1 MTNVIQG
8 RDVLLLIYNSTDYV
22 PYLCSKDVS
31 ISTSSSFVQV
41 TTVGD
46 GKWKK
51 FEEQDRE
58 YSVTLSGVATFT
70 PTAQIGDAVNT
81 FDLVTYQINGTQ
93 IRFKMIFI
101 DEEHQ
106 NLKLIRGYFY
116 IETSNLAA
124 SVGQPL
130 MTDFSFKGSG
140 AYTLFD
146 CDVTFE
152 TLTAIVTGNSVS
164 VTIGGIDGTVSS
176 WKYSLDGA
184 TEATTTSNPFTIG
197 SLSTGAH
204 SVTVTA
210 ICPSGLRGES
220 KYVDFFVEI
229 PVPSP
234 PTANAGTDQNIT
246 LPTNSVLLSGSGTSP
261 GTIIGYNW
269 SKISG
274 PASYSIVNP
283 NAQNTNVNG
292 LLAGTYVFLLTVTD
306 SNGNT
311 ANDNVSVFVIPEPS
325 QSQFQAFWTWT
336 TSDPYS
342 ALLVSDGLTYEGSG
356 FFDVG
361 TTVYAAFAGAP
372 TQQFW
377 VMKEP
382 SSEPLKTNWFN
393 TPFNYGTIPD
403 SSLRDA
409 FITGGFRYYVARQQ
423 FDMDTTVTTAFSG

>member
-22 PYLCSKDVS
+22 PYLCSKDIS
-31 ISTSSSFVQV
+31 ISTTSSLVQI

-51 FEEQDRE
+51 FEEQDKE

-70 PTAQIGDAVNT
+70 PTGQIGAAVNT

-93 IRFKMIFI
+93 IRFKMIFT
-101 DEEHQ
+101 DEENAH
-106 NLKLIRGYFY
+106 LKLIRGYFF
-116 IETSNLAA
+116 IDSSNLAA

-140 AYTLFD
+140 AYSMFD

-152 TLTAIVTGNSVS
+152 TITAVVTGNSVQ

-204 SVTVTA
+204 SLTVTA
-210 ICPSGLRGES
+210 ICPSALRGES
-220 KYVDFFVEI
+220 KSISFFVEV

-234 PTANAGTDQNIT
+234 PTANAGTDQTIT
-246 LPTNSVLLSGSGTSP
+246 LPTNSVLLAGTGTSP
-261 GTIIGYNW
+261 VTITGYNW

-274 PASYSIVNP
+274 PSTYTIVNP
-283 NAQNTNVNG
+283 NAQNTNVNN
-292 LLAGTYVFLLTVTD
+292 LVEGTYVFMLTVTD
-306 SNGNT
+306 SNALTGT
-311 ANDNVSVFVIPEPS
+311 DTMTVFVNPAPAVT
-325 QSQFQAFWTWT
+325 QFNAFWGWQAT
-336 TSDPYS
+336 DPFAS
-342 ALLVSDGLTYEGSG
+342 VLAGTFNSFQGNG
-356 FFDVG
+356 FFNLG
-361 TTVYAAFAGAP
+361 APIAADFRSAP
-372 TQQFW
+372 TQQYW
-377 VMKEP
+377 IMREP
-382 SSEPLKTNWFN
+382 SSEPLKNNWFN
-393 TPFNYGTIPD
+393 TVTNYGFMPD
-403 SSLRDA
+403 SSFRDPVDV
-409 FITGGFRYYVARQQ
+409 GGFRYYVGRIP
-423 FDMDTTVTTAFSG
+423 FDLDPGALTTFS